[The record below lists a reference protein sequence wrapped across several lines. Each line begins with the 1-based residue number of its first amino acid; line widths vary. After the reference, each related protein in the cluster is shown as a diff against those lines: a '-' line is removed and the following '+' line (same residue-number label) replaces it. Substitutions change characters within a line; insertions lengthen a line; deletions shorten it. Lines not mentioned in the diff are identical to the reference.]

1 MYFVQMLQLLYF
13 YLRTIIYKYDG
24 HSVQSKS
31 QIKPSICKAAKILKD
46 KLYFC
51 VINIWASLVVSIL
64 GQVSIY
70 KEH

>member
-1 MYFVQMLQLLYF
+1 MIEDLWGNNKISKRFRMYFVQMLQLLYF

-51 VINIWASLVVSIL
+51 VINI
-64 GQVSIY
+64 
-70 KEH
+70 